1 MIERYSLPE
10 MAKIWSE
17 ENQYQKW
24 LEIEVAAA
32 EVMAELGEIPA
43 EAAAKIKANARFD
56 VERIHAIELRTRH
69 DMLAFLEAVN
79 ESLGE
84 EARFV
89 HMGLTSSD
97 VKDTA
102 TSLLLKEAG
111 ELIIVEMRRLRD
123 AIGHKAV
130 EYKDTLMVGRTHG
143 IHGEPITFGLK
154 LAVWYEEMKRQ
165 IKRMEDA
172 VAEIAVGQLSGAV
185 GTYANIDPRV
195 EVMVCERLKLEPAP
209 VSTQIIQ
216 RDRYA
221 FYLSILANIASSID
235 KFATE
240 FRNLQR
246 TDILEV
252 EESFKKGQKGSSAM
266 PHKKNPITSE
276 QMSGLSRVVRANA
289 IVGFENEVLWHERD
303 MTHSSAERVV
313 LPDSTILVHYMLRKF
328 TAVIEELGVK
338 EDRML
343 ENLERTLGLV
353 FSQKVMLA
361 LVEKGL
367 LRDEAYAYVQA
378 NSLRAWAER
387 VDFKKLLL
395 EDERVMKYL
404 TPEEIDKIFNYRD
417 YTVHVDM
424 IFRRL
429 GLLN

>member
-1 MIERYSLPE
+1 MIERYTLPG
-10 MAKIWSE
+10 MAQIWSE
-17 ENQYQKW
+17 ENMYRQW
-24 LEIEVAAA
+24 LRIEIATA
-32 EVMAELGEIPA
+32 EVMAELGQIPA
-43 EAAAKIKANARFD
+43 GAAQKIKANATFD
-56 VERIHAIELRTRH
+56 VERIHEIEMRTRH

-79 ESLGE
+79 ENLGDE
-84 EARFV
+84 SKYV

-111 ELIIVEMRRLRD
+111 ERIIEELICLRD
-123 AIGHKAV
+123 AIGRKAL
-130 EYKDTLMVGRTHG
+130 EHKDTLMVGRTHG

-154 LAVWYEEMKRQ
+154 LAVWYEEVKRQ
-165 IKRMEDA
+165 LKRMEDA

-195 EVMVCERLKLEPAP
+195 EERVCIRLGLVPAP

-221 FYLSILANIASSID
+221 FYLSVLANIASSID

-240 FRNLQR
+240 LRNLQR

-289 IVGFENEVLWHERD
+289 LVGFENITLWHERD

-313 LPDSTILVHYMLRKF
+313 LPDSTTLVHYMVYKF
-328 TAVIEELGVK
+328 TQVIEELGIHT
-338 EDRML
+338 DRML
-343 ENLERTLGLV
+343 ENLDRTLGLV

-361 LVEKGL
+361 LVERGL
-367 LRDEAYAYVQA
+367 LREDAYEIVQLNA
-378 NSLRAWAER
+378 LRAW
-387 VDFKKLLL
+387 
-395 EDERVMKYL
+395 DERLSFQQLLMADGRVMEYL
-404 TPEEIDKIFNYRD
+404 TPEDLDVIFNYED
-417 YTVHVDM
+417 YLVHVDS
-424 IFRRL
+424 IFRRI
-429 GLLN
+429 GLLS

>member
-1 MIERYSLPE
+1 MIERYTLPE

-24 LEIEVAAA
+24 LEIEIAAA
-32 EVMAELGEIPA
+32 EVMAELGEIPV
-43 EAAAKIKANARFD
+43 EAAAKIKAGARFS
-56 VERIHAIELRTRH
+56 VERIQEIELRTRH

-79 ESLGE
+79 ENLGE
-84 EARFV
+84 EARYV

-111 ELIIVEMRRLRD
+111 ELIIVEIKRLRD
-123 AIGHKAV
+123 AVGKKAL
-130 EYKDTLMVGRTHG
+130 EHKDTLMVGRTHG

-154 LAVWYEEMKRQ
+154 LAVWYEELKRQ
-165 IKRMEDA
+165 LKRMEDA
-172 VAEIAVGQLSGAV
+172 VTEIAVGQLSGAV

-195 EVMVCERLKLEPAP
+195 ETMVCESLGLAPAP

-221 FYLSILANIASSID
+221 FYLSVLANIASSID

-246 TDILEV
+246 TDLLEV

-276 QMSGLSRVVRANA
+276 QMSGLARVVRANA
-289 IVGFENEVLWHERD
+289 LVGFENAVLWHERD

-328 TAVIEELGVK
+328 TTVVEELGVL
-338 EDRML
+338 EDRMM
-343 ENLERTLGLV
+343 ENLGRTLGLV

-361 LVEKGL
+361 LVDKGL
-367 LRDEAYAYVQA
+367 LRDEAYAHVQA

-387 VDFKKLLL
+387 VEFKKLLL
-395 EDERVMKYL
+395 EDEWVMKYL
-404 TPEEIDKIFNYRD
+404 TPEELDGIFNYRD
-417 YTVHVDM
+417 YAVHVDM
-424 IFRRL
+424 IFRRI

>member
-1 MIERYSLPE
+1 MIERYTLPE
-10 MAKIWSE
+10 MAQIWSE
-17 ENQYQKW
+17 ENMYRQW
-24 LEIEVAAA
+24 LLIEVATA
-32 EVMAELGEIPA
+32 EVMAELGQIPA
-43 EAAAKIKANARFD
+43 EAAEKIKAHATFD
-56 VERIHAIELRTRH
+56 VERIHEIELRTRH

-79 ESLGE
+79 ENLGDE
-84 EARFV
+84 SKYV

-111 ELIIVEMRRLRD
+111 ERIIAELTRLRD
-123 AIGHKAV
+123 TIGRKAL
-130 EYKDTLMVGRTHG
+130 EHKDTPMVGRTHG
-143 IHGEPITFGLK
+143 VHGEPITFGLK
-154 LAVWYEEMKRQ
+154 LAVWYEEIKRQ
-165 IKRMEDA
+165 LKRMEDA
-172 VAEIAVGQLSGAV
+172 VAEISVGQLSGAV

-195 EVMVCERLKLEPAP
+195 EEMVCVRLGLVPAP

-221 FYLSILANIASSID
+221 FYISVLANIASSID

-289 IVGFENEVLWHERD
+289 LVGFENVTLWHERD

-313 LPDSTILVHYMLRKF
+313 LPDSTTLVHYMLRKF
-328 TAVIEELGVK
+328 TQVVEELGVHK
-338 EDRML
+338 DRML
-343 ENLERTLGLV
+343 ENLGRTLGLV

-367 LRDEAYAYVQA
+367 LREEAYAIVQSNA
-378 NSLRAWAER
+378 MRAW
-387 VDFKKLLL
+387 
-395 EDERVMKYL
+395 DERVEFKQLLMADDRVMEYV
-404 TPEEIDKIFNYRD
+404 TPADLDAIFNYED
-417 YTVHVDM
+417 YLIHVDS
-424 IFRRL
+424 IFRRI
-429 GLLN
+429 GLLS